1 MLKFGELE
9 TTGLR
14 NNLNN
19 LFTEFTSL
27 KPLNVSLID

>member
-9 TTGLR
+9 TTVLR

-19 LFTEFTSL
+19 LFIEFISL
-27 KPLNVSLID
+27 KPLNFSLID